1 MARVTCLQRA
11 TWGITRSEDHTMHF
25 DIFTLFP
32 AMFAGPLD
40 DSIVKRARAAGIVSL
55 ALHNIRDFAEGKHAV
70 TDDYPYGGG
79 GGMVMKP
86 DPIFRAVETVLD
98 LPPRQ
103 ADAAAGDAAT
113 PIILLT
119 PQGRRFTQRVA
130 WELAEQPRIA
140 LICGRYEG
148 VDERVRRHLCSDE
161 ISVGDF
167 VLSGGEIAAMLVV
180 DAVTRLLPGALGQE
194 HGADE
199 DSHATGLL
207 EYPHYTR
214 PPDFRGWRIP
224 DVLISG
230 HHSNVQRWRRQ
241 QALLRT
247 WQRRPDMLE
256 LAWLT
261 GDDLQF
267 LERLQAEPELA
278 ARFEEGL

>member
-1 MARVTCLQRA
+1 
-11 TWGITRSEDHTMHF
+11 MHF
-25 DIFTLFP
+25 DVFTLFP
-32 AMFAGPLD
+32 AMFTGPLD
-40 DSIVKRARAAGIVSL
+40 DSIVRRARDAGIVSV
-55 ALHNIRDFAEGKHAV
+55 ALHNIRDYAEGRHAV

-86 DPIFRAVETVLD
+86 EPIFRAVETVLQ
-98 LPPRQ
+98 LPPRR
-103 ADAAAGDAAT
+103 AGEEAAGSEV
-113 PIILLT
+113 PVILLT

-130 WELAEQPRIA
+130 VELAEHPRLA

-148 VDERVRRHLCSDE
+148 VDERVRRRLCTDQ

-167 VLSGGEIAAMLVV
+167 VLSGGEIAAMLII

-194 HGADE
+194 HGADD

-214 PPDFRGWRIP
+214 PPDFRGWQVP
-224 DVLISG
+224 QVLLSG
-230 HHSNVQRWRRQ
+230 HHDNVARWRRQ

-247 WQRRPDMLE
+247 WLRRPDMLE

-261 GDDLQF
+261 AADLAF
-267 LERLQAEPELA
+267 LERLEQEPELA
-278 ARFEEGL
+278 ERIQQDL

>member
-1 MARVTCLQRA
+1 MR
-11 TWGITRSEDHTMHF
+11 F

-32 AMFAGPLD
+32 GMFAGPLD
-40 DSIVKRARAAGIVSL
+40 DSIVYRAREAGIVSV
-55 ALHNIRDFAEGKHAV
+55 ALHNIRDYAEGKHSV

-86 DPIFRAVETVLD
+86 DPIFRAVETVLE
-98 LPPRQ
+98 LSPRQ
-103 ADAAAGDAAT
+103 ADQPVGDAVA

-119 PQGRRFTQRVA
+119 PQGRPFTQRVA
-130 WELAEQPRIA
+130 VELASHPRIA

-148 VDERVRRHLCSDE
+148 VDERVRRHLCTDE

-167 VLSGGEIAAMLVV
+167 VLSGGEIAALLIV

-214 PPDFRGWRIP
+214 PPDFRGWQIP
-224 DVLISG
+224 DVLVSG
-230 HHSNVQRWRRQ
+230 HHSNVARWRRQ
-241 QALLRT
+241 QSLLRT

-261 GDDLQF
+261 EDDLRF
-267 LERLQAEPELA
+267 LERLEAEPELA
-278 ARFEEGL
+278 ERFQQGL

>member
-1 MARVTCLQRA
+1 
-11 TWGITRSEDHTMHF
+11 MHF

-32 AMFAGPLD
+32 GMFAGPLD
-40 DSIVKRARAAGIVSL
+40 DSIVKRARDSGIVSL
-55 ALHNIRDFAEGKHAV
+55 ALHNIRDYAEGKHAV

-86 DPIFRAVETVLD
+86 DAIFRAVETVLD

-103 ADAAAGDAAT
+103 AGGEASEQTT

-148 VDERVRRHLCSDE
+148 VDERVRRHLCTDE

-167 VLSGGEIAAMLVV
+167 VLSGGEIAAMLIV

-199 DSHATGLL
+199 DPTPPVCWSTPTTPARPASAAGRYRKCWSPATIA
-207 EYPHYTR
+207 T
-214 PPDFRGWRIP
+214 
-224 DVLISG
+224 
-230 HHSNVQRWRRQ
+230 SNGGGGSRRFC
-241 QALLRT
+241 APGGAGPT
-247 WQRRPDMLE
+247 CWNWP
-256 LAWLT
+256 
-261 GDDLQF
+261 G
-267 LERLQAEPELA
+267 
-278 ARFEEGL
+278 

>member
-1 MARVTCLQRA
+1 
-11 TWGITRSEDHTMHF
+11 MHF

-40 DSIVKRARAAGIVSL
+40 DSIVRRARDAGIVSL
-55 ALHNIRDFAEGKHAV
+55 ALHNIRDYAEGKHAV

-98 LPPRQ
+98 LSQRQ
-103 ADAAAGDAAT
+103 ADQEPMDQGM

-148 VDERVRRHLCSDE
+148 VDERVRRHLCTDE

-167 VLSGGEIAAMLVV
+167 VLSGGEIAAMLLV

-214 PPDFRGWRIP
+214 PPDFRGWQIP
-224 DVLISG
+224 DVLVSG
-230 HHSNVQRWRRQ
+230 HHSNVERWRRQ

-261 GDDLQF
+261 GDDLKF
-267 LERLQAEPELA
+267 LERLEAEPELA
-278 ARFEEGL
+278 GRMEDGL

>member
-1 MARVTCLQRA
+1 M
-11 TWGITRSEDHTMHF
+11 
-25 DIFTLFP
+25 
-32 AMFAGPLD
+32 
-40 DSIVKRARAAGIVSL
+40 
-55 ALHNIRDFAEGKHAV
+55 ALHNVRDYAEGKHAV

-86 DPIFRAVETVLD
+86 DPIFRAVETVLE
-98 LPPRQ
+98 LTPRQ
-103 ADAAAGDAAT
+103 ASEAADNAAT

-130 WELAEQPRIA
+130 VELADHPRIA

-148 VDERVRRHLCSDE
+148 VDERVRRYLCNDE

-167 VLSGGEIAAMLVV
+167 VLSGGEIAAMLIV

-214 PPDFRGWRIP
+214 PPDFRGWQIP
-224 DVLISG
+224 DVLVSG
-230 HHSNVQRWRRQ
+230 HHSNVARWRRQ

-256 LAWLT
+256 MAWLT
-261 GDDLQF
+261 EDDLTF
-267 LERLQAEPELA
+267 LERLEAEPELA
-278 ARFEEGL
+278 ERLQQGL